1 MEEDDE
7 GEFEEAIKQ
16 RQIDEPSPV
25 NKEHLH
31 PKQPPR
37 HSKCGLLCTGK
48 EQLTKDYLRFI
59 YYRKSVLNLR
69 KRIFH
74 VHLSRCSTDLR

>member
-31 PKQPPR
+31 PNQLSR
-37 HSKCGLLCTGK
+37 QSKCVFMHREGIAEQGLHSFQRL
-48 EQLTKDYLRFI
+48 E
-59 YYRKSVLNLR
+59 S
-69 KRIFH
+69 
-74 VHLSRCSTDLR
+74 